1 MKTVE
6 VWDFNENILEYEK
19 VGDINGYDNKA

>member
-1 MKTVE
+1 MKAVE

-19 VGDINGYDNKA
+19 VGDINEYDNKA

>member
-6 VWDFNENILEYEK
+6 VWDFNENILGYEK
-19 VGDINGYDNKA
+19 AGDIHGYDNKA

>member
-1 MKTVE
+1 MKAVE
-6 VWDFNENILEYEK
+6 AWDFNENILEYEK

>member
-1 MKTVE
+1 MKAVE

-19 VGDINGYDNKA
+19 VGDMNGYDNKA